1 MTTAN
6 IRELAEFELI
16 KTLDAMDKNDAPLD
30 SAIEYVHPYT
40 ESGQRAGYWSIK
52 LSDKVTLRAYCSGDL
67 DGFNVREIDFVYTSD
82 ADERHVL
89 DLDHIWR
96 TGARG
101 YQYAYQLTGFNTMYA
116 MVADLISKN

>member
-52 LSDKVTLRAYCSGDL
+52 LSDKVTLRAYCSGDS
-67 DGFNVREIDFVYTSD
+67 DGFNVRGNRFCLYLGRRRKTR
-82 ADERHVL
+82 ARLRPYLANWRERVSICL
-89 DLDHIWR
+89 PTYGI
-96 TGARG
+96 
-101 YQYAYQLTGFNTMYA
+101 
-116 MVADLISKN
+116 

>member
-67 DGFNVREIDFVYTSD
+67 DGFNVQEIDFVYTSD

-96 TGARG
+96 NGVDG
-101 YQYAYQLTGFNTMYA
+101 YQYTGFNTMYA